1 MNDLVEDY
9 LIEKGIKVTHMGF
22 AYLVDAIVAVIND
35 RDKARHMT
43 ALYQE
48 IGKYNNTSLTRVER
62 NIRYAL
68 ESADI
73 KVTSGEFIL
82 RTAIILSK
90 EKERQNEFCREAQ
103 QNKDFQHRNRGL
115 GVFKSGGSVQ

>member
-1 MNDLVEDY
+1 MSDLIEDY

-22 AYLVDAIVAVIND
+22 AYLVDAIVAVMKD

-73 KVTSGEFIL
+73 NVTSGEFIL
-82 RTAIILSK
+82 RSAIILSK
-90 EKERQNEFCREAQ
+90 RKGETK
-103 QNKDFQHRNRGL
+103 K
-115 GVFKSGGSVQ
+115 

>member
-1 MNDLVEDY
+1 MVLLNDLVEDY
-9 LIEKGIKVTHMGF
+9 LIERGVKVTHMGF
-22 AYLVDAIVAVIND
+22 DYLVDAIVAVIND

-68 ESADI
+68 DSADI

-82 RTAIILSK
+82 RSAIILSK
-90 EKERQNEFCREAQ
+90 EKES
-103 QNKDFQHRNRGL
+103 K
-115 GVFKSGGSVQ
+115 K

>member
-9 LIEKGIKVTHMGF
+9 LIERGIKVTHMGF
-22 AYLVDAIVAVIND
+22 TYLVYAIVAVIND

-43 ALYQE
+43 ALYEE

-90 EKERQNEFCREAQ
+90 EKERQ
-103 QNKDFQHRNRGL
+103 K
-115 GVFKSGGSVQ
+115 

>member
-9 LIEKGIKVTHMGF
+9 LIERGIKVTHMGF
-22 AYLVDAIVAVIND
+22 TYLVDAIVAVIND
-35 RDKARHMT
+35 RDKVRHMT
-43 ALYQE
+43 ALYEE
-48 IGKYNNTSLTRVER
+48 IAKYSNTSMTRVER

-73 KVTSGEFIL
+73 KATSGEFIL

-90 EKERQNEFCREAQ
+90 RK
-103 QNKDFQHRNRGL
+103 
-115 GVFKSGGSVQ
+115 GVKK

>member
-1 MNDLVEDY
+1 MHDLVEDY
-9 LIEKGIKVTHMGF
+9 LIERGVKVTHMGF
-22 AYLVDAIVAVIND
+22 TYLVEAIVAVIYD

-43 ALYQE
+43 ALYEE

-62 NIRYAL
+62 NIRYSL

-90 EKERQNEFCREAQ
+90 RKGETK
-103 QNKDFQHRNRGL
+103 
-115 GVFKSGGSVQ
+115 

>member
-1 MNDLVEDY
+1 MNDLIEDY

-22 AYLVDAIVAVIND
+22 AYLEDAIVAVMKD

-73 KVTSGEFIL
+73 NVTSGEFIL

-90 EKERQNEFCREAQ
+90 RKGEA
-103 QNKDFQHRNRGL
+103 K
-115 GVFKSGGSVQ
+115 K

>member
-9 LIEKGIKVTHMGF
+9 LIERGVKVTHMGF
-22 AYLVDAIVAVIND
+22 TYLVDAIVAVIND

-43 ALYQE
+43 ALYEE

-90 EKERQNEFCREAQ
+90 EKERQ
-103 QNKDFQHRNRGL
+103 K
-115 GVFKSGGSVQ
+115 

>member
-1 MNDLVEDY
+1 MNDLIEDY
-9 LIEKGIKVTHMGF
+9 LIEKGIKVPHMGF
-22 AYLVDAIVAVIND
+22 TYLVDAIVAVIND

-43 ALYQE
+43 SLYAE
-48 IGKYNNTSLTRVER
+48 IVKYNNTSLARVEG
-62 NIRYAL
+62 NIGYAL

-90 EKERQNEFCREAQ
+90 RKGETK
-103 QNKDFQHRNRGL
+103 
-115 GVFKSGGSVQ
+115 

>member
-1 MNDLVEDY
+1 M
-9 LIEKGIKVTHMGF
+9 K
-22 AYLVDAIVAVIND
+22 D

-62 NIRYAL
+62 NVRYAL
-68 ESADI
+68 DSADI
-73 KVTSGEFIL
+73 NVTSGEFIL

-90 EKERQNEFCREAQ
+90 EKERQ
-103 QNKDFQHRNRGL
+103 K
-115 GVFKSGGSVQ
+115 

>member
-1 MNDLVEDY
+1 MHDLVEDY
-9 LIEKGIKVTHMGF
+9 LIERGVKVTHMGF
-22 AYLVDAIVAVIND
+22 TYLVEAIVAVIYD

-43 ALYQE
+43 ALYEE

-73 KVTSGEFIL
+73 NVTSGEFIL
-82 RTAIILSK
+82 RTAIISSK
-90 EKERQNEFCREAQ
+90 RKGETK
-103 QNKDFQHRNRGL
+103 
-115 GVFKSGGSVQ
+115 

>member
-9 LIEKGIKVTHMGF
+9 LIERGIKVTHMGF
-22 AYLVDAIVAVIND
+22 TYLVDAIVAVIND

-43 ALYQE
+43 ALYEE
-48 IGKYNNTSLTRVER
+48 IAKYSNTSMTRVER

-73 KVTSGEFIL
+73 KATSGEFIL

-90 EKERQNEFCREAQ
+90 RK
-103 QNKDFQHRNRGL
+103 
-115 GVFKSGGSVQ
+115 GVKK

>member
-9 LIEKGIKVTHMGF
+9 LIEIGVKVTHMGF
-22 AYLVDAIVAVIND
+22 TYLVDAIVAVMKD
-35 RDKARHMT
+35 RDKSRHMT
-43 ALYQE
+43 ALYEE

-73 KVTSGEFIL
+73 NVTSGEFIL

-90 EKERQNEFCREAQ
+90 EKERQ
-103 QNKDFQHRNRGL
+103 K
-115 GVFKSGGSVQ
+115 

>member
-1 MNDLVEDY
+1 MHDLVEDY
-9 LIEKGIKVTHMGF
+9 LIERGIKVTHMGF
-22 AYLVDAIVAVIND
+22 TYLVDAIVAVIND

-43 ALYQE
+43 ALYKE
-48 IGKYNNTSLTRVER
+48 IAKYNNTSMTRVER

-73 KVTSGEFIL
+73 KVTNGEFIL

-90 EKERQNEFCREAQ
+90 EKERQ
-103 QNKDFQHRNRGL
+103 K
-115 GVFKSGGSVQ
+115 

>member
-1 MNDLVEDY
+1 MNALVEDY
-9 LIEKGIKVTHMGF
+9 LIEKGIKVTYMGF
-22 AYLVDAIVAVIND
+22 TYLVDAIVAVMKD

-43 ALYQE
+43 ALYEE

-73 KVTSGEFIL
+73 TVTSGEFIL
-82 RTAIILSK
+82 RSAIILS
-90 EKERQNEFCREAQ
+90 
-103 QNKDFQHRNRGL
+103 NRKGE
-115 GVFKSGGSVQ
+115 

>member
-1 MNDLVEDY
+1 MDLLNDLVEDY
-9 LIEKGIKVTHMGF
+9 LIEKGIRVTHMGF
-22 AYLVDAIVAVIND
+22 TYLVDAIVAVIND

-43 ALYQE
+43 ELYKE

-90 EKERQNEFCREAQ
+90 RKGETK
-103 QNKDFQHRNRGL
+103 K
-115 GVFKSGGSVQ
+115 

>member
-9 LIEKGIKVTHMGF
+9 LIEKGIKVTHKGF
-22 AYLVDAIVAVIND
+22 TYLVDAIVAVMKD

-73 KVTSGEFIL
+73 NVTSGEFIL
-82 RTAIILSK
+82 RSAIILSK
-90 EKERQNEFCREAQ
+90 EKERQ
-103 QNKDFQHRNRGL
+103 K
-115 GVFKSGGSVQ
+115 

>member
-1 MNDLVEDY
+1 MHDLVEDY
-9 LIEKGIKVTHMGF
+9 LIERGIKVTHIGF
-22 AYLVDAIVAVIND
+22 TYLVCAIVAVIND

-43 ALYQE
+43 ALYEE

-90 EKERQNEFCREAQ
+90 EKERQ
-103 QNKDFQHRNRGL
+103 K
-115 GVFKSGGSVQ
+115 

>member
-9 LIEKGIKVTHMGF
+9 LIERGIKVTHIGF
-22 AYLVDAIVAVIND
+22 TYLVDAIVAVIND

-43 ALYQE
+43 ALYRE
-48 IGKYNNTSLTRVER
+48 IGKYNNTSITRVER

-68 ESADI
+68 ECADI

-82 RTAIILSK
+82 RSAIILSK
-90 EKERQNEFCREAQ
+90 RKGETK
-103 QNKDFQHRNRGL
+103 K
-115 GVFKSGGSVQ
+115 

>member
-1 MNDLVEDY
+1 MNNLVEDY
-9 LIEKGIKVTHMGF
+9 LIERGIKVTHMGF
-22 AYLVDAIVAVIND
+22 TYLVDAIVAVIND

-43 ALYQE
+43 ALYEE
-48 IGKYNNTSLTRVER
+48 IAKYSNTSMTRVER

-90 EKERQNEFCREAQ
+90 RKGETK
-103 QNKDFQHRNRGL
+103 K
-115 GVFKSGGSVQ
+115 

>member
-9 LIEKGIKVTHMGF
+9 LIERGIKVTHMGF
-22 AYLVDAIVAVIND
+22 AYLVDAIVAVMKD

-62 NIRYAL
+62 NVRYAL
-68 ESADI
+68 DSADI
-73 KVTSGEFIL
+73 NVTSGEFIL

-90 EKERQNEFCREAQ
+90 EKERQ
-103 QNKDFQHRNRGL
+103 K
-115 GVFKSGGSVQ
+115 

>member
-9 LIEKGIKVTHMGF
+9 LIERGIKVTHMGF
-22 AYLVDAIVAVIND
+22 TYLVEAIVAVIND

-43 ALYQE
+43 TLYEE

-90 EKERQNEFCREAQ
+90 EKERQ
-103 QNKDFQHRNRGL
+103 K
-115 GVFKSGGSVQ
+115 

>member
-22 AYLVDAIVAVIND
+22 VYLVDAIVAVMKD

-43 ALYQE
+43 ALYEE

-62 NIRYAL
+62 NVRYAL
-68 ESADI
+68 DRADI
-73 KVTSGEFIL
+73 QVTSGEFIL

-90 EKERQNEFCREAQ
+90 RKGETK
-103 QNKDFQHRNRGL
+103 K
-115 GVFKSGGSVQ
+115 

>member
-43 ALYQE
+43 ALYEE
-48 IGKYNNTSLTRVER
+48 I
-62 NIRYAL
+62 
-68 ESADI
+68 
-73 KVTSGEFIL
+73 
-82 RTAIILSK
+82 
-90 EKERQNEFCREAQ
+90 
-103 QNKDFQHRNRGL
+103 
-115 GVFKSGGSVQ
+115 

>member
-1 MNDLVEDY
+1 MHDLVEDY
-9 LIEKGIKVTHMGF
+9 LIERGIKVIHMGF
-22 AYLVDAIVAVIND
+22 TYLVEAIVAVIND

-43 ALYQE
+43 ALYEE

-90 EKERQNEFCREAQ
+90 EKERQ
-103 QNKDFQHRNRGL
+103 K
-115 GVFKSGGSVQ
+115 

>member
-1 MNDLVEDY
+1 MHDLVEDY
-9 LIEKGIKVTHMGF
+9 LIERGIKVTHMGF
-22 AYLVDAIVAVIND
+22 TYLVDAIVAVIND

-43 ALYQE
+43 ALYIE

-62 NIRYAL
+62 NVRYAL
-68 ESADI
+68 DSAGI

-90 EKERQNEFCREAQ
+90 EKERQ
-103 QNKDFQHRNRGL
+103 K
-115 GVFKSGGSVQ
+115 

>member
-9 LIEKGIKVTHMGF
+9 LIERGIKVTHMGF
-22 AYLVDAIVAVIND
+22 TYLVDAIVAVIND

-43 ALYQE
+43 ALYEE
-48 IGKYNNTSLTRVER
+48 IAKYSNTSMTRVER

-82 RTAIILSK
+82 RSAIILSK
-90 EKERQNEFCREAQ
+90 RKGETK
-103 QNKDFQHRNRGL
+103 K
-115 GVFKSGGSVQ
+115 